1 MIVFKCLWIE
11 LSYFDIQILDERQH
25 RHHGLTSCRFYVGL
39 AEFILLCFR
48 RLVGDTGVCAAMV
61 FYMYCLLTVRNT
73 RTELN
78 KINSDNQPNKKE
90 TARYI
95 YIYIHTHT
103 HTHSNEIHTVAALIV
118 Y

>member
-95 YIYIHTHT
+95 YIYTHT